1 MSLILAIEPDRRQAS
16 QLTTLAHGP
25 LNVELVVGDTTE
37 RAFQALGPRVPDL
50 VLTSQ
55 LLSPKDET
63 ALAERLREL
72 DAAGAHVQTLVIP
85 VLGSEEGGK
94 KRSVGGLFGR
104 LRRSA
109 GQDKAS
115 EGCDPAV
122 FGTQI
127 TEYLERAATE
137 RAALATAQADLE
149 AAWAEEPPPAPAQ
162 ASSDH
167 TGFGEF
173 AAIPIPTPPVGP
185 VHSPAATD
193 DADRLD
199 AELAPA
205 APTASFAAPVSSVSS
220 VAGATAISAGQ
231 AEDEWEE
238 ITFDAATAES
248 HGDLTAETV
257 DLDAFV
263 QGLHTVETTANA
275 QPMIPVVDL
284 TGGAVDDDLHQIRQN
299 EDTVS
304 AIFQAAEPA
313 LDLGDELE
321 RAVLPVEPSAK
332 EAPVLLEPLVLEPVL
347 DASAFLEVAS
357 APPSITA
364 SEVAAAFE
372 AEIAPVVAAPVIEL
386 PAPPRA
392 GWQDLLSAIRRD
404 ISHMK
409 TDEPAPPQPQRAE
422 LDLSREPLVFPVRP
436 ALTAS
441 AIADAMP
448 VRAERPAVE
457 PDAHSLRASQVAHSL
472 EASLQA
478 SLSAPL
484 TLTPE
489 PMAAVPASEVG
500 ELRAAIEAQLANAI
514 KTSENAFAPD
524 LTTSSAPAGDP
535 VLSNSDLVLDA
546 GPDVTEPAAVPE
558 REPEPVFAAD
568 DPVIA
573 DFEHALESSLAI
585 EEPAPYVAASP
596 PSVEPVFEGLL
607 AADVAVTESSE
618 PPAPVSAPA
627 PPVDDAL
634 FAVEAEVP
642 LPVGLANPAAGVT
655 EAPPRESGRKERG
668 SKHKRKRRN
677 EQAQPSAA
685 AASARVSDW
694 GFFDPQ
700 QVGFG
705 ALVAKLN
712 EVTRRGQHAA
722 LPRW

>member
-1 MSLILAIEPDRRQAS
+1 MSLILAIEPDRRQAA
-16 QLTTLAHGP
+16 QLTTLAQGP
-25 LNVELVVGDTTE
+25 LNVELVVGDSTE
-37 RAFQALGPRVPDL
+37 RAFEALGPRVPDL

-137 RAALATAQADLE
+137 RAALAAAQADLE
-149 AAWAEEPPPAPAQ
+149 AAWAEEPPPVAPPANL
-162 ASSDH
+162 DD
-167 TGFGEF
+167 TDFGEF
-173 AAIPIPTPPVGP
+173 AAIPIPTLPVASQSAP
-185 VHSPAATD
+185 LAFAATD
-193 DADRLD
+193 N
-199 AELAPA
+199 AERVDPMPAPPA
-205 APTASFAAPVSSVSS
+205 AAS
-220 VAGATAISAGQ
+220 AGAGQ
-231 AEDEWEE
+231 VEEEWEE
-238 ITFDAATAES
+238 ITLDAVAAES
-248 HGDLTAETV
+248 HNELTAETV

-263 QGLHTVETTANA
+263 NELHTVETTANA

-284 TGGAVDDDLHQIRQN
+284 TGRVSDDDLHQIRQN

-321 RAVLPVEPSAK
+321 RAVSPLEPSTQTVFVEPEPSVPEPSVPELIASETFLDASTPVVNAVPVEPASADDDGAAFPAGMTL
-332 EAPVLLEPLVLEPVL
+332 EAPSSSPGL
-347 DASAFLEVAS
+347 
-357 APPSITA
+357 TA
-364 SEVAAAFE
+364 SEVAAAFA
-372 AEIAPVVAAPVIEL
+372 AEIAPAPSAPVTEL
-386 PAPPRA
+386 PPPPRA

-409 TDEPAPPQPQRAE
+409 TDEPAPPPPQRAE

-441 AIADAMP
+441 AIAEAMP
-448 VRAERPAVE
+448 VRAERPVAE
-457 PDAHSLRASQVAHSL
+457 PDTRNPLPSQVAHSL

-484 TLTPE
+484 ALTPE
-489 PMAAVPASEVG
+489 PTVSAPASEVG
-500 ELRAAIEAQLANAI
+500 ELRAAVEAQLANAI
-514 KTSENAFAPD
+514 KTSEGAFA
-524 LTTSSAPAGDP
+524 
-535 VLSNSDLVLDA
+535 
-546 GPDVTEPAAVPE
+546 TEPEAAPD
-558 REPEPVFAAD
+558 REPEPMFVAEPMFAAD

-573 DFEHALESSLAI
+573 EFEQALESSVPV
-585 EEPAPYVAASP
+585 EEPAPSASH
-596 PSVEPVFEGLL
+596 SLAVEPIFEGLL
-607 AADVAVTESSE
+607 AADVAMGESLE
-618 PPAPVSAPA
+618 PSAPVAAPA
-627 PPVDDAL
+627 LPLDDAL
-634 FAVEAEVP
+634 FAVETEAQAAEVS
-642 LPVGLANPAAGVT
+642 AAPAVAVS
-655 EAPPRESGRKERG
+655 EAPRRESSRKERG

-677 EQAQPSAA
+677 EQIPTSTPAT
-685 AASARVSDW
+685 SARVGDW

-722 LPRW
+722 QPRR